1 MVWCDSERGSFEI
14 VRRGDGTL
22 IIKGMIEILL
32 INDAQDVKRTKDV
45 LIDMNDRIIIRILVS
60 SCLSIALFKIK

>member
-1 MVWCDSERGSFEI
+1 M
-14 VRRGDGTL
+14 RRGDGTL
-22 IIKGMIEILL
+22 IITDMIEILL

-60 SCLSIALFKIK
+60 SCLSIALFKIR

>member
-1 MVWCDSERGSFEI
+1 

-22 IIKGMIEILL
+22 IITDMIEILL

-45 LIDMNDRIIIRILVS
+45 LVDMNDRIIIRILVS
-60 SCLSIALFKIK
+60 SCLLIAQFKIR